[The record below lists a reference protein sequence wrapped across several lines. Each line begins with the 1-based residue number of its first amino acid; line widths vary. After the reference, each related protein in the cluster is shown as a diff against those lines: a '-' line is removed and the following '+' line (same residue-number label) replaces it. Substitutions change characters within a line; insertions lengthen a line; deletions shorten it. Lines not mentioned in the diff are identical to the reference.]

1 MDEKLHFGIGFITGR
16 PNICEII
23 NNTYQLLLKQTQ
35 KKNIE
40 LTIFIL
46 FDVKF
51 QNVNKEEFYQLDPEV
66 YKNIKIK
73 YIAPE
78 DIQHE
83 KKKLIEKNILKKEQA
98 DLFFGYGYGR
108 ARNTL
113 MYMAVKDKID
123 YFLFWDDDE
132 YPVAC
137 FKNENNKIEWKMQNN
152 ILKHIENMKN
162 ADITLGLRCGYT
174 SPIPYINL
182 DTVEDISAVEA
193 FINAVK
199 NEFTSWE
206 KVKQYWMLSEGIT
219 YADKKVIDNRINL
232 KTNKEVIIS
241 GSPLCLNLQKV
252 QKMPAFY
259 NPEGAR
265 GEDIFFTL
273 ALKEVKVMEI
283 PVYHFHDP
291 FLKYTSIL
299 KKQYPDKIEVG
310 KITDENVK
318 KRFIS
323 ASKGW
328 IKYRPLYLY
337 IINKYTYHEEIEQTR
352 KNLEKA
358 IPEMNKIFNT
368 QEFNNLIVELDKYDK
383 NVEKDYEQFLN
394 VNEIWKK
401 IKGIILK
408 DII

>member
-1 MDEKLHFGIGFITGR
+1 MNEKINFGIGFITGR

-23 NNTYQLLLKQTQ
+23 NNTYKFLLEQTK
-35 KKNIE
+35 KKNVE

-51 QNVNKEEFYQLDPEV
+51 QNVNRKDFYRLSTEV
-66 YKNIKIK
+66 YKNIGIK
-73 YIAPE
+73 YITPE
-78 DIQHE
+78 DIQN
-83 KKKLIEKNILKKEQA
+83 EKNELIKKGILKKEEA
-98 DLFFGYGYGR
+98 DLFFGYGYGK

-113 MYMAVKDKID
+113 MYMAIKNKID

-137 FKNENNKIEWKMQNN
+137 FKNKNNQIEWKMQDN

-182 DTVEDISAVEA
+182 DTVENINAVEA
-193 FINAVK
+193 FINAIK

-206 KVKQYWMLSEGIT
+206 KVKEYWISSEGIT
-219 YADKKVIDNRINL
+219 YADKKVIDNKINL

-273 ALKEVKVMEI
+273 ALKEVEIMEI

-291 FLKYTSIL
+291 FLKYTNIL

-310 KITDENVK
+310 KITDENVT

-337 IINKYTYHEEIEQTR
+337 ITNKDTYHKEIEQTR

-358 IPEMNKIFNT
+358 IPEMNKIFHT
-368 QEFNNLIVELDKYDK
+368 QEFNNLIIELDKYDK

-401 IKGIILK
+401 IKGII
-408 DII
+408 

>member
-1 MDEKLHFGIGFITGR
+1 MNKILHFGIGFITGR

-23 NNTYQLLLKQTQ
+23 NNTYKFLLKQIQ

-46 FDVKF
+46 FDMEF
-51 QNVNKEEFYQLDPEV
+51 QNAKREEFYRLNPEV
-66 YKNIKIK
+66 SKNIDIK
-73 YIAPE
+73 YITPE
-78 DIQHE
+78 DIQNE
-83 KKKLIEKNILKKEQA
+83 KEKLIEKSSIKEDEA
-98 DLFFGYGYGR
+98 DLFFGYGYGK

-113 MYMAVKDKID
+113 MYMAVKNKID

-137 FKNENNKIEWKMQNN
+137 FKDENGKIEWKMQNN
-152 ILKHIENMKN
+152 ILEHIENMKN

-206 KVKQYWMLSEGIT
+206 KVKQFWLSSEGIT
-219 YADKKVIDNRINL
+219 YADKEVINKRKKL
-232 KTNKEVIIS
+232 KTNKEVMLS
-241 GSPLCLNLQKV
+241 GSPLCLNLQNV

-265 GEDIFFTL
+265 GEDIFFKL

-291 FLKYTSIL
+291 FLRYTYIL
-299 KKQYPDKIEVG
+299 KKQYPDKMEVG
-310 KITDENVK
+310 KITDKAVT
-318 KRFIS
+318 KRFIT

-337 IINKYTYHEEIEQTR
+337 IINKDTYDKEIEQTR

-358 IPEMNKIFNT
+358 IPEMDKIFHT
-368 QEFNNLIVELDKYDK
+368 HKFNNLIAELDKYDK

-394 VNEIWKK
+394 VNKTWEKLK
-401 IKGIILK
+401 SII
-408 DII
+408 